1 MFTIVI
7 SNKPGTEV
15 SVESLKKTTEA
26 TETTTSVDGGETR
39 GEPGLGNQTTSSP
52 GR

>member
-1 MFTIVI
+1 MFTSVI

-15 SVESLKKTTEA
+15 SIETLKTTEA
-26 TETTTSVDGGETR
+26 TETTTSLEGRETKGEA
-39 GEPGLGNQTTSSP
+39 GLGNQTTLSP

>member
-1 MFTIVI
+1 MFTSVI

-15 SVESLKKTTEA
+15 SIETLKTTEA
-26 TETTTSVDGGETR
+26 TETTTRLESLETEA
-39 GEPGLGNQTTSSP
+39 EPGLGK